1 MTKANGRKPKNIK
14 YHNLRYILSIVKKY
28 GVCTAGE
35 ISKESNLS
43 MTTIVKTLDSLK
55 RAGIVKS
62 IGKGNSTSEGGKR
75 PELFAFNESFQYVLC
90 VYFAGKYAM
99 CTLNDLSNNK
109 IEAKKVCYTDA
120 SDVDSC
126 MKEVYEKLRLMMD
139 ENGLTEED
147 ICGISLGIDGIVDSE
162 KNHVVYPIHNQQWKT
177 GGYIAECFKEYFPRT
192 ENIQIENSGRLGS
205 WNYLNTYPELES
217 ERVVV
222 LNSSESLTAGAL
234 HQNNAVQHGSNCLI
248 GEFAHMMIPNAKGSV
263 ECECGRRNCFEKLI
277 ALERFEEYILEMI
290 DSGKEAELYRRV
302 RGHELAA
309 PELIGL
315 ADAGSVA
322 GRKAM
327 DLIIEYYL
335 SVIYNLMITSDP
347 KYYVIGGIYV
357 RNSEYFRRELSRRFD
372 ENKFWGIQF
381 KARILYDMD
390 DSGWEFK
397 NMARP
402 VIDRFLNTL
411 KLDEQADC

>member
-1 MTKANGRKPKNIK
+1 MTKVDGRKPKNIK
-14 YHNLRYILSIVKKY
+14 HHNLRYILSIVKKH

-35 ISKESNLS
+35 VSKESNLS

-75 PELFAFNESFQYVLC
+75 PELFAFNESFRYVLC

-99 CTLNDLSNNK
+99 CTLNNLSNK
-109 IEAKKVCYTDA
+109 GIATRKVSYADA
-120 SDVDSC
+120 SDADSC
-126 MKEVYEKLRLMMD
+126 MAEVYGELILMM
-139 ENGLTEED
+139 EERKLTQED

-177 GGYIAECFKEYFPRT
+177 GGYLVDRFKAYFPRIK
-192 ENIQIENSGRLGS
+192 NIQIENSGRLGS

-234 HQNNAVQHGSNCLI
+234 LQNNAVQHGSNCLT
-248 GEFAHMMIPNAKGSV
+248 GEFAHMMIPNAKGDV

-277 ALERFEEYILEMI
+277 ALERFEEYVMEMV
-290 DSGKEAELYRRV
+290 DPAEEAELYRKL
-302 RGHELAA
+302 RGHEMTP
-309 PELIGL
+309 PEMIGL
-315 ADAGSVA
+315 ADAGSAA
-322 GRKAM
+322 GRKAL

-335 SVIYNLMITSDP
+335 SVICNLMITSDP
-347 KYYVIGGIYV
+347 KYYVIGGVYV
-357 RNSEYFRRELSRRFD
+357 RNSEYFRRELSRRFE
-372 ENKFWGIQF
+372 ENRFWGIRF
-381 KARILYDMD
+381 KARILYDRED
-390 DSGWEFK
+390 NGWEYN
-397 NMARP
+397 NMAWP
-402 VIDRFLNTL
+402 VINTFLNTL
-411 KLDEQADC
+411 KFDE